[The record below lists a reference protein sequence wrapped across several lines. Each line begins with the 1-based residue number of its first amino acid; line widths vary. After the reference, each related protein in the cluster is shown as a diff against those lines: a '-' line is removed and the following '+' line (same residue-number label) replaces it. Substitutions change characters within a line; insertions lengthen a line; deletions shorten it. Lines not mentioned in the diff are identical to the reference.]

1 MPRYTSPMSR
11 KVTGVSSTTTTTIS
25 SRKPY
30 SRRGRAT
37 RSATRPPTA
46 PPIARPPKNPVR
58 IVDTAW
64 LVLPNTSTSWRAHTT
79 S

>member
-1 MPRYTSPMSR
+1 MPRYTSPISWN
-11 KVTGVSSTTTTTIS
+11 VTGVSSTTATTIS

-37 RSATRPPTA
+37 RSARRPPNT
-46 PPIARPPKNPVR
+46 PPIAKPPKNPVR